1 MWVAAA
7 IAIAVVVFALR
18 FGAPVAGGSDSYGYV
33 SQAHLWATG
42 RMSDELRLASELVPA
57 VNARVL
63 VPLAY
68 HLARDQKS
76 MVPSYAS
83 GLPLTMAVF
92 ERLAGP
98 RAVFW
103 VVPLLGGVAV
113 WSTYLLGRRAGGP
126 LAGAIAATL
135 LAASPAFLFQVILA
149 PMSDLPA
156 AAWWTLTLALL
167 FIDRAWAAPAAA
179 LTVALA
185 VLTRPN
191 LVPVAVVPLL
201 LSTWRAIDEGRSGG
215 GEDGR
220 RRGRRDLV
228 FLAGGVAVASLAV
241 AAINT
246 RLFGSPLSSGYD
258 VRGLFALEH
267 ARPNL
272 VRYPIL
278 LTAMHTPLVW
288 LAALAPWLVGRR
300 AALRRAQGASAALPP
315 RPESA
320 LATVGAAAL
329 VVAVFACYL
338 FYPGFDGHQTLR
350 FLVPGLPALMVLLG
364 AAIAI
369 VTARLPAMWRAV
381 ALVGIVGLIVARG
394 ITFNGVP
401 WFIYSS
407 VERRYEVIGD
417 AIARRLPANAVILAM
432 QHSGSVR
439 YYAGR
444 EIVRWDQIPEHRL
457 DRLMKRLRRL
467 GRPAYLLL
475 DDWEVPEFKQRFEN
489 RSVLGALDWPPVLE
503 LDHVHV
509 RVWDLTDRARRQPQR
524 TRTTEVLPWLYPR

>member
-1 MWVAAA
+1 MWVAAT
-7 IAIAVVVFALR
+7 IAIAVVVFIFR

-42 RMSDELRLASELVPA
+42 RMSDELPLISELVP
-57 VNARVL
+57 VVHGRVL

-76 MVPSYAS
+76 MVASYAA

-103 VVPLLGGVAV
+103 VVPLLGGLAV

-135 LAASPAFLFQVILA
+135 LAASPAFLFQAVAA
-149 PMSDLPA
+149 PMSDLPT

-167 FIDRAWAAPAAA
+167 FVDRAWAAPAAA
-179 LTVALA
+179 LAAALA

-191 LVPVAVVPLL
+191 LVPVALVPLL
-201 LSTWRAIDEGRSGG
+201 LSTWRAIDEERSGG

-278 LTAMHTPLVW
+278 LTDMHTPLVW
-288 LAALAPWLVGRR
+288 LAALAPWLAGRR
-300 AALRRAQGASAALPP
+300 AGLRRAQGAGAALDA
-315 RPESA
+315 RRERA
-320 LATVGAAAL
+320 LATVAAAAL

-364 AAIAI
+364 VALAT
-369 VTARLPAMWRAV
+369 VSARLPAAWRAV
-381 ALVGIVGLIVARG
+381 SLVVIVGLIVARG
-394 ITFNGVP
+394 VTFGGVRWP
-401 WFIYSS
+401 FHTS

-417 AIARRLPANAVILAM
+417 AIARRLPADAVIFAM

-444 EIVRWDQIPEHRL
+444 EIVRWDLTPERRL

-475 DDWEVPEFKQRFEN
+475 DDWEVPEFERRFQGH
-489 RSVLGALDWPPVLE
+489 SVLGTLDWPPVLE
-503 LDHVHV
+503 LDYVHV
-509 RVWDLTDRARRQPQR
+509 RVWDLSDRARGRLQR
-524 TRTTEVLPWLYPR
+524 TRTTEILPWPYRR

>member
-1 MWVAAA
+1 
-7 IAIAVVVFALR
+7 
-18 FGAPVAGGSDSYGYV
+18 
-33 SQAHLWATG
+33 
-42 RMSDELRLASELVPA
+42 
-57 VNARVL
+57 
-63 VPLAY
+63 
-68 HLARDQKS
+68 

-103 VVPLLGGVAV
+103 VVPLLGGLAV

-126 LAGAIAATL
+126 LAGAIAAIL
-135 LAASPAFLFQVILA
+135 LAASPAFLFQTILA

-167 FIDRAWAAPAAA
+167 FIDRAWTAPAAA
-179 LTVALA
+179 LTAALA

-191 LVPVAVVPLL
+191 LVPVALVPLL
-201 LSTWRAIDEGRSGG
+201 LSTWRAIDEERSGG
-215 GEDGR
+215 GEGGR

-228 FLAGGVAVASLAV
+228 FLAGGVAAASLAV

-246 RLFGSPLSSGYD
+246 RLFGSPLASGYD

-272 VRYPIL
+272 VRYPVL
-278 LTAMHTPLVW
+278 LTEMHTPMVW
-288 LAALAPWLVGRR
+288 LAALAPWLAGRR
-300 AALRRAQGASAALPP
+300 AALRRAQGANAALAA

-320 LATVGAAAL
+320 LAALGAAAL

-364 AAIAI
+364 VALAM
-369 VTARLPAMWRAV
+369 VTARLPAN
-381 ALVGIVGLIVARG
+381 VARG
-394 ITFNGVP
+394 CAGSDGRIDRRARNRRSMMCAGVL
-401 WFIYSS
+401 YSS

-457 DRLMKRLRRL
+457 DRLMKRLRRV

-475 DDWEVPEFKQRFEN
+475 DDWEVPEFERRF
-489 RSVLGALDWPPVLE
+489 RGPQ
-503 LDHVHV
+503 
-509 RVWDLTDRARRQPQR
+509 RARDARLAAGPR
-524 TRTTEVLPWLYPR
+524 ARLRSRPRLGPLRPRSPPTRSARATTEVLPWPYPR